1 MLDSDQLSQEGTPS
15 MLPLW
20 MLAQA
25 TPDAAPAEAAAEA
38 APATDYTDPTVWQ
51 DMAFEYGPAI
61 ITALVI
67 LIITLFVAS
76 VASGIT
82 KTAMRKVKVDETLT
96 RFLGKMVW
104 WLVVLIGGLTSL
116 QTAGVEV
123 TAFAAVIA
131 AMGFAIGLAFQGTL
145 GNLASGVMLLV
156 FRPFKVG
163 DVINVG
169 GTVGKCFEIDLFCT
183 TLDTPDNRRIIVPNG
198 SVFGSTIE
206 NITYHPTRR
215 CDVAV
220 GTEYSADLDKT
231 REILQKA
238 IASVD
243 NILPDPAPQV
253 YLLELGGSS
262 INWSLR
268 VWVNAADFWA
278 VREKLTRAAKVELDN
293 AGIGIPF
300 PQMDVHLFKQGD

>member
-1 MLDSDQLSQEGTPS
+1 MN
-15 MLPLW
+15 MVW
-20 MLAQA
+20 ILAQA
-25 TPDAAPAEAAAEA
+25 AEAVDAGVTPEEA
-38 APATDYTDPTVWQ
+38 TPQTDYTDPTVWQ
-51 DMAFEYGPAI
+51 DMAFQYGPAI
-61 ITALVI
+61 ITAIVI
-67 LIITLFVAS
+67 LVITLFVAS
-76 VASGIT
+76 AVSSIT
-82 KTAMRKVKVDETLT
+82 KAAMRKVKVDETLT
-96 RFLGKMVW
+96 RFLGKMAW
-104 WLVVLIGGLTSL
+104 WLIVLIGGLTSL

-163 DVINVG
+163 DVISVG
-169 GTVGKCFEIDLFCT
+169 GTTGKCFEIDLFCT

-206 NITYHPTRR
+206 NITHHPTRR
-215 CDVAV
+215 CDVSV

-238 IASVD
+238 IDSVD
-243 NILPDPAPQV
+243 GILEDPAPQV

-262 INWSLR
+262 INWALR
-268 VWVNAADFWA
+268 VWVNASDFWA
-278 VREKLTRAAKVELDN
+278 VREKLTRAAKVELDQ